1 MNNHDFFPAL
11 NVKFNLND
19 NHSIRFAASRT
30 ITRPLFVEM
39 APFLYQE
46 SYGSAQIRGNENLQ
60 NGYNYNVDLK
70 YEYFLNDNMFSA
82 TAYFKYLDN
91 PIERVQE
98 LQGGATM
105 HSFRNATHGIAAGV
119 EVEGKVS
126 ITDWCRVA
134 ANVSYM
140 YTDVKLPFAGAYTNK
155 ERQLQGASP
164 ILANAD
170 VTFCPRI
177 AQDRRINISILYN
190 LQGSRIH
197 AVGVSGLGDVIQMPL
212 HTLNLNMIAP
222 VSNHFDVRIKL
233 DNILNSADI
242 YKQQIPTINSSMI
255 VGKFYNGMSFE
266 IGFNYK
272 L

>member
-1 MNNHDFFPAL
+1 
-11 NVKFNLND
+11 
-19 NHSIRFAASRT
+19 
-30 ITRPLFVEM
+30 
-39 APFLYQE
+39 
-46 SYGSAQIRGNENLQ
+46 
-60 NGYNYNVDLK
+60 
-70 YEYFLNDNMFSA
+70 
-82 TAYFKYLDN
+82 
-91 PIERVQE
+91 
-98 LQGGATM
+98 M

-119 EVEGKVS
+119 ELEGKVS
-126 ITDWCRVA
+126 ITDWCRIA

-222 VSNHFDVRIKL
+222 VSNHFDVRLKL